1 MTFTSLGTGGN
12 YNRSLAIANL
22 PAHQHVMNIYT
33 SGNEAGGYGLTQTA
47 GFKER
52 PMINASGNSNA
63 WKSNSVGSGSAFS
76 ICQPWIGVY
85 YWRRTA

>member
-1 MTFTSLGTGGN
+1 MTFTALGTGGN

-22 PAHQHVMNIYT
+22 PAHQHVMNIYA
-33 SGNEAGGYGLTQTA
+33 SGNEASGYGLTQTA

-52 PMINASGNSNA
+52 PMINAGGNSNA

-85 YWRRTA
+85 L